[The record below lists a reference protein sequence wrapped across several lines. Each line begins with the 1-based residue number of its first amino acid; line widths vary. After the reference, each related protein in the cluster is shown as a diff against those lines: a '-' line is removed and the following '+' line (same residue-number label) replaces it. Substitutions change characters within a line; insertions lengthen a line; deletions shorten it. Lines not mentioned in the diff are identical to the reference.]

1 MAERDSSPGKGPLE
15 TLTLAGIGALALAA
29 GRADDLADDLA
40 QRLDI
45 DRDEMRAAF
54 SDALESWRREAR
66 RLGDSTSEA
75 ASRLGSELGIASQD
89 ALAELELRVAQLE
102 HRLKLLE
109 SRS

>member
-1 MAERDSSPGKGPLE
+1 MAERASSPGKGSLE
-15 TLTLAGIGALALAA
+15 TLTLAGVGALALAA

-40 QRLDI
+40 QRLGI
-45 DRDEMRAAF
+45 DRDETRAAF
-54 SDALESWRREAR
+54 ADALESWRREAQ

-75 ASRLGSELGIASQD
+75 ASRLGAELGIASRD

-109 SRS
+109 